1 MERFVRSSSAFAP
14 HRISAFRGMDLP
26 ASAWP
31 AMLWA
36 GPGQSPAAAAARAY
50 K

>member
-14 HRISAFRGMDLP
+14 HRISAFPGDG
-26 ASAWP
+26 SACD